1 VGGAI
6 GDGTCKENAVDKM
19 TMEARKSEVRL
30 AAIADIHFTRT
41 SQGTLQPLLAQI
53 APAADILLIAG
64 DLTSYG
70 LPEEAHLLARELT
83 SGAKIPILAVLGNHE
98 YESGKEDEVAAIF
111 TQAGIRL
118 LDGEPCELM
127 GVGFAGVKGFGGG
140 FDRRA
145 LEPWGEATMKQFV
158 QDAVH
163 ETLKL
168 GSALGRIRAEPRVV
182 LLHYSPI
189 RATVEG
195 EPLEIFPF
203 MGSSRLEEPID
214 RYHVN
219 AVFHGHAHQG
229 RPEGRTRGGTAVF
242 NVGMSLLQR
251 HYPDRPP
258 FRLFTIPVPGG
269 VPRGPGGMP
278 ETRATAPEEPAA
290 RFGSPVP

>member
-1 VGGAI
+1 M
-6 GDGTCKENAVDKM
+6 DSNPMDP
-19 TMEARKSEVRL
+19 RKTEVRL
-30 AAIADIHFTRT
+30 AALADIHFTRS
-41 SQGTLQPLLAQI
+41 SQGSLQGVLTQA
-53 APAADILLIAG
+53 AAAADILLLAG

-70 LPEEAHLLARELT
+70 LPDEAQLLVRELT
-83 SGAKIPILAVLGNHE
+83 AAAKIPVIAVLGNHE
-98 YESGKEDEVAAIF
+98 YESGKEGEVASILAES
-111 TQAGIRL
+111 GVRV
-118 LDGEPCELM
+118 LDGEPYELM

-158 QDAVH
+158 HDAVQ

-168 GSALGRIRAEPRVV
+168 GSALGRIRAERRVV

-214 RYHVN
+214 RYRVN
-219 AVFHGHAHQG
+219 VVFHGHAHHG
-229 RPEGRTRGGTAVF
+229 RPEGRTRGGVQVF

-258 FRLFTIPVPGG
+258 FRLFTLPLV
-269 VPRGPGGMP
+269 RGP
-278 ETRATAPEEPAA
+278 A
-290 RFGSPVP
+290 RQEGASEAFGSHVP